1 MQEVKQRKYL
11 HFVAEKSVYVLLLLA
26 EKQALNFP
34 KPSINQK
41 KIWLRAITGSGSNSS
56 VTSEF

>member
-1 MQEVKQRKYL
+1 MQEVKQRKYV

-26 EKQALNFP
+26 EKQAVNFP

-41 KIWLRAITGSGSNSS
+41 KYGLGL
-56 VTSEF
+56 